1 MDEVDHIDVPAND
14 EASNR
19 IETLDVGPSMSLATL
34 AHTCRPCAPTPYLA
48 IETLDPPLFTP
59 HDTTGPPIPTIPAID
74 TGSPL
79 WFTYAEFESSP
90 HTTTVDHN
98 SPMAPSY
105 SSPQTVI
112 PIPSLQTPHVEL
124 MSTSPSYTQSPPTSS
139 TLIHVSQATHPHDS
153 DIEQG
158 QRDKAKQP

>member
-1 MDEVDHIDVPAND
+1 MKKAFKDMDEVDRIDVPAND

-79 WFTYAEFESSP
+79 WFTYAEFEFSP
-90 HTTTVDHN
+90 HATSRVNSCPRRLSIDH
-98 SPMAPSY
+98 S
-105 SSPQTVI
+105 
-112 PIPSLQTPHVEL
+112 
-124 MSTSPSYTQSPPTSS
+124 
-139 TLIHVSQATHPHDS
+139 
-153 DIEQG
+153 
-158 QRDKAKQP
+158 K